1 MSSISASQADSK
13 AQARI
18 LDGYGKL
25 PLSFEANQGQT
36 DPQVRFLSR
45 GAGYSLFL
53 TSTEAV
59 LALTEGPQQKPAAR
73 AARAPG
79 SAGAEGPA
87 LHAAR
92 ASISHDNKTAVLRMK
107 LVGANAKAEVIGQD
121 ELPGKS
127 NYFIGNDPKKW
138 HTNVR
143 QFAKVRYEGVYPGID
158 LVYYGNQRKLEYDF
172 VLQPGANPQA
182 IRLGIEGARRL
193 RLEQGDLVLTNDVGD
208 VHLRSPHIYQEANG
222 VRQEVRGRYVITS
235 RNEVGFRV
243 AAYDRRRALVI
254 DPVLAYSTYLGG
266 SGSEGGGGLSGGIA
280 VDSAGNAYV
289 TGRTSSTDFPT
300 VNPIQSTNHGAVDA
314 FVTKFNADGSALV
327 YSTYLGGSGD
337 DIGTAITVDST
348 GNAYVTG
355 ITSST
360 DFPTTPGAFQP
371 TCAGSCGSA
380 FVTEINSS
388 GSALVY
394 SSYLGGSGGA
404 NAAGI
409 AVDGSGNAYVAGYA
423 FEDFPT
429 TPGAFQ
435 RTYGGNGDAFASEV
449 NPTGTALVY
458 STYLGGSN
466 TDFGDG
472 IAVDSS
478 GNAYVTGL
486 TESTDFPTA
495 SAIQPT
501 FNGGNMDAFVT
512 KLNADGSALIYS
524 TYLGGSGDDVG
535 FGVAVDAAGNAY
547 IAGRTYST
555 DFPTANAFQPTNH
568 GAPDAFVTKINAAGS
583 AFVYS
588 TYLGGSSYDEAY
600 RIAIDGSGNAYIT
613 GDTYSSDFP
622 LASAVQ
628 SAKSGLDA
636 PFVTK
641 LDAAGNGLV
650 YSTYL
655 GGKRTK
661 KIIIE
666 QGYGI
671 AADAAGSAY
680 VTGFAISKKFPIT
693 PLAFQLSLK
702 GPADVFVAKIAQQTF
717 VSVAPAKLGF
727 ATQTVDT
734 TSKAKNVT
742 VTNQGQDSDDQPDLY
757 WRLGPWR
764 LC

>member
-1 MSSISASQADSK
+1 M
-13 AQARI
+13 
-18 LDGYGKL
+18 
-25 PLSFEANQGQT
+25 
-36 DPQVRFLSR
+36 
-45 GAGYSLFL
+45 
-53 TSTEAV
+53 
-59 LALTEGPQQKPAAR
+59 
-73 AARAPG
+73 
-79 SAGAEGPA
+79 
-87 LHAAR
+87 
-92 ASISHDNKTAVLRMK
+92 
-107 LVGANAKAEVIGQD
+107 
-121 ELPGKS
+121 
-127 NYFIGNDPKKW
+127 FIW
-138 HTNVR
+138 
-143 QFAKVRYEGVYPGID
+143 
-158 LVYYGNQRKLEYDF
+158 
-172 VLQPGANPQA
+172 
-182 IRLGIEGARRL
+182 
-193 RLEQGDLVLTNDVGD
+193 
-208 VHLRSPHIYQEANG
+208 RSPHIYQEANG

-568 GAPDAFVTKINAAGS
+568 GAPDAFVTKTTLRAALSFIRHTWAGAHMTRPTVS
-583 AFVYS
+583 PS
-588 TYLGGSSYDEAY
+588 TGVAMLILLATHTLATSLLPVPSS
-600 RIAIDGSGNAYIT
+600 RR
-613 GDTYSSDFP
+613 
-622 LASAVQ
+622 
-628 SAKSGLDA
+628 SGLDA

-693 PLAFQLSLK
+693 PLAFQLSLRD
-702 GPADVFVAKIAQQTF
+702 PPTF
-717 VSVAPAKLGF
+717 SSPKLR
-727 ATQTVDT
+727 
-734 TSKAKNVT
+734 SKP
-742 VTNQGQDSDDQPDLY
+742 S
-757 WRLGPWR
+757 
-764 LC
+764 